1 MNHYIKLLF
10 TELSRRESE
19 TTHLT
24 GEDLLEQLWHC
35 YLEERRADSG
45 EIREGFRKIEAIL
58 GQLPLKSADQL
69 FDEACRQ
76 CCRYQRE
83 AVLDGLILGV
93 GLHGVMAAPSNDRR

>member
-58 GQLPLKSADQL
+58 GQLPIKSADQL
-69 FDEACRQ
+69 FDETCRQ

-83 AVLDGLILGV
+83 AFLDGLILGV

>member
-19 TTHLT
+19 TTLLT

-35 YLEERRADSG
+35 YLEGRRADSG

-69 FDEACRQ
+69 FDEICRQ

-83 AVLDGLILGV
+83 AFLDGLILGV

>member
-76 CCRYQRE
+76 SCRYQRE
-83 AVLDGLILGV
+83 AFLDGLILGV

>member
-1 MNHYIKLLF
+1 MKVYMERFL
-10 TELSRRESE
+10 EYLSRRESE

-69 FDEACRQ
+69 FDEICRQ

-83 AVLDGLILGV
+83 AFLDGLILGV
-93 GLHGVMAAPSNDRR
+93 GLHGVMAAPGNDRR